1 MLPTASSLTIY
12 LRSLVPYAT
21 ASFIAAG
28 FVMLWILGEPRTPG
42 GIIPVGGDYLW
53 TQAMF
58 ESVGQVGLF
67 AENPALNWPDGLS
80 VWSHPQ
86 LGIFVMFVAW
96 VLVAPLGF
104 GSGIAVYLALVV
116 VAGACAAA
124 TLFLFRAVV
133 GARSTVVSVAL
144 ACSAGASPFV
154 LEKSGHLSV
163 AAFFL
168 VPLSIGSAIRF
179 PSASRASRWAYAI
192 LVLLAAAFSPLWW
205 VVVCL
210 MIVAVAAVPWLM
222 RRSWTYFVSMGV
234 VGGSL
239 LLGLVFQSLL
249 YRAAR
254 IDGQLPTRGPW
265 DSNNYGGHLTD
276 LALSSPF
283 LNAHFPRLSS
293 LSAGASVEMSHVG
306 IVGAFAAALCVLV
319 VVAIP
324 PLRMGTLTDTAVLA
338 AASVSSVLW
347 FLLGGLGNL
356 QAAAAVFLGG
366 TSPARV
372 WARLIVVLAVLGATW
387 LIAYLDRW
395 GSRRTG
401 WVMASVVAAT
411 AAVGATLDASKVV
424 PFLPEPRQVQ
434 PEYAAVEFL
443 VKSKSPCPVAQLPLD
458 GTPMPRLFDGTDAT
472 WDLYLRPHVPYLL
485 APEFSWSF
493 GPYLPERLDNLNAV
507 PVEFTTK
514 DLDRL
519 RQLGFC
525 AVLFDKELAKDA
537 RSYDRSLQGRDPDNL
552 GDPSFSSTRYDV
564 YLLDQIDY
572 AGENGA
578 EPLPGP
584 VPEVSNWGP
593 RATVAGQDA
602 NPQPSGE
609 SGIWIQVRLEN
620 ATGVNVEFGEH
631 RVWEPDV
638 TEELVTFLVPDEW
651 IEVPGSFPITIIDG
665 KGLRIPVGD
674 FAVLPTG

>member
-1 MLPTASSLTIY
+1 MALTWSLSRTHLI
-12 LRSLVPYAT
+12 RFVPYAV
-21 ASFIAAG
+21 ASLVAAT
-28 FVMLWILGEPRTPG
+28 FLMLWILREPRTPG
-42 GIIPVGGDYLW
+42 GIIPLGGDYLW
-53 TQAMF
+53 TQSVF
-58 ESVGQVGLF
+58 ESIGQVGLF
-67 AENPALNWPDGLS
+67 AKNPALNWPDGLS

-96 VLVAPLGF
+96 VLVALLGF
-104 GSGIAVYLALVV
+104 GSGIAVYLALVA
-116 VAGACAAA
+116 VAAVNASA
-124 TLFLFRAVV
+124 TLFLFRGVV
-133 GARSTVVSVAL
+133 RGRMSILSVAF

-179 PSASRASRWAYAI
+179 PSASRAGRWAYPI
-192 LVLLAAAFSPLWW
+192 SVLLAAAFSPLWW

-210 MIVAVAAVPWLM
+210 LIVAVAAVPWLL
-222 RRSWTYFVSMGV
+222 RRSWVYFKSTGV
-234 VGGSL
+234 VGAAL
-239 LLGLVFQSLL
+239 FVALVLQSLL
-249 YRAAR
+249 YRSAR

-265 DSNNYGGHLTD
+265 DSNNYGGHLVD

-283 LNAHFPRLSS
+283 LNAQFPRLGS
-293 LSAGASVEMSHVG
+293 LSAGASFEMSHVG
-306 IVGAFAAALCVLV
+306 MLGAMAAAACVLAV
-319 VVAIP
+319 VVIP
-324 PLRMGTLTDTAVLA
+324 PLRVGRVNDTAILA
-338 AASVSSVLW
+338 ATSVSSVLW

-356 QAAAAVFLGG
+356 QAAAAVFLGA

-372 WARLIVVLAVLGATW
+372 WARLVVVLAVLGATW
-387 LIAYLDRW
+387 VIAYLDGR
-395 GSRRTG
+395 GSRLTSWG
-401 WVMASVVAAT
+401 GVLVVTATAAIGAVLDASVV
-411 AAVGATLDASKVV
+411 V
-424 PFLPEPRQVQ
+424 PYLPAPRQVQ
-434 PEYAAVEFL
+434 PEYSAVDFL

-507 PVEFTTK
+507 PVEFTAK

-519 RQLGFC
+519 RELGYC

-537 RSYDRSLQGRDPDNL
+537 RNYDRSLQGRDPHNL

-564 YLLDQIDY
+564 YLLDEVDHEGDE
-572 AGENGA
+572 APV
-578 EPLPGP
+578 PLPGP
-584 VPEVSNWGP
+584 QPEVSNWGP
-593 RATVAGQDA
+593 RATVAGQAA
-602 NPQPSGE
+602 NPQPSGG
-609 SGIWIQVRLEN
+609 SGIWIQVSLEN
-620 ATGVNVEFGEH
+620 RTGVNVEFGEH

-638 TEELVTFLVPDEW
+638 TEGLVTFLVPDEW
-651 IEVPGSFPITIIDG
+651 IAVPGSFPITIIDG

-674 FAVLPTG
+674 FAVLPT